1 MEAALGL
8 VDVAVP
14 DPPTAPPPAATVTP
28 LVAEVKVTP
37 VAVASK
43 PEISEPLAEP
53 EAVSMCVCVSP
64 EAVPGAGKVERQSR
78 ANRMKAGMVDGA
90 GARRREGWNSRGER
104 YERATGDSHPTPHK
118 MTGGKRLPS

>member
-1 MEAALGL
+1 VEAALGL

-53 EAVSMCVCVSP
+53 EAVSMIPMQYISGLCL
-64 EAVPGAGKVERQSR
+64 AGSSTRS
-78 ANRMKAGMVDGA
+78 
-90 GARRREGWNSRGER
+90 REG
-104 YERATGDSHPTPHK
+104 
-118 MTGGKRLPS
+118 